1 MMTLTMLEFFGGIG
15 APRRALERLNLDFQ
29 VLDYV
34 EIDKFAVKSYNAIY
48 GENYEPQDIREWD
61 KGLKADIIFHGS
73 PCQDF
78 SQAGRGAGGEKQSL
92 TRSSLLWETVRI
104 VETVMPKLI
113 IWENVASVLGKNH
126 KPVVDDYL
134 ETLENLGYHSQV
146 LKLNA
151 KDYGIPQ
158 NRKRVFIISKLG
170 VPVTLDLSPLELD
183 KTLQDFLEPNVDEKF
198 NLTSNLKR
206 YINSQ
211 QAGNYV
217 VSASRLVLNRP
228 IASTIS
234 TRTGRNRAD
243 CSDYISGDFS
253 VNENVAGVDLVPYTI
268 RRLTPRECW
277 RLQGF
282 DDASFNRAEQ
292 VCSNSQLYKQAGN
305 SIVVDVLCHLFKA
318 LEVNNSPNYLYRDT
332 PSP

>member
-1 MMTLTMLEFFGGIG
+1 MTLTVLEFFGGIG
-15 APRRALERLNLDFQ
+15 APRRALERLNLDFK

-48 GENYEPQDIREWD
+48 GENYKPQDIREWD
-61 KGLKADIIFHGS
+61 KDLNADIIFHGS

-104 VETVMPKLI
+104 VETIKPKLV

-126 KPVVDDYL
+126 KPVVDEYL
-134 ETLENLGYHSQV
+134 ETLENLGYYSQI

-158 NRKRVFIISKLG
+158 NRKRVFIVSKFG
-170 VPVTLDLSPLELD
+170 VPITLDLPTRNLD
-183 KTLQDFLEPNVDEKF
+183 KTLQDFLESNVDEKF
-198 NLTSNLKR
+198 NLTSKLKQ

-211 QAGNYV
+211 HAGNYV
-217 VSASRLVLNRP
+217 VSTSRLVLNRR

-243 CSDYISGDFS
+243 CSDYISDDFTI
-253 VNENVAGVDLVPYTI
+253 NENVAGVDLVPYVI

-305 SIVVDVLCHLFKA
+305 SIVVDVLCHLFQA
-318 LEVNNSPNYLYRDT
+318 LNLNDLPNDLYSHTSSP
-332 PSP
+332 

>member
-1 MMTLTMLEFFGGIG
+1 MALSMIEFFGGIG
-15 APRRALERLNLDFQ
+15 APRRALERLDLDFK

-48 GENYEPQDIREWD
+48 AENYKPQDIRDWD
-61 KGLKADIIFHGS
+61 KDLNADIIFHGS

-104 VETVMPKLI
+104 VEKVMPRLI

-126 KPVVDDYL
+126 KPVVDAYI
-134 ETLENLGYHSQV
+134 ETLESLGYSSQV
-146 LKLNA
+146 LKLNS

-158 NRKRVFIISKLG
+158 NRKRVFIVSKLNG
-170 VPVTLDLSPLELD
+170 SLNLDLPTRNLD
-183 KTLQDFLEPNVDEKF
+183 KTLQDFLESNVDEKF
-198 NLTSNLKR
+198 NLTSKLKQ

-217 VSASRLVLNRP
+217 VSTNRLVLNRP

-243 CSDYISGDFS
+243 CSDYISNDFAI
-253 VNENVAGVDLVPYTI
+253 NENVAGVDLVPYTI

-318 LEVNNSPNYLYRDT
+318 LELNNSPNHLYRDT